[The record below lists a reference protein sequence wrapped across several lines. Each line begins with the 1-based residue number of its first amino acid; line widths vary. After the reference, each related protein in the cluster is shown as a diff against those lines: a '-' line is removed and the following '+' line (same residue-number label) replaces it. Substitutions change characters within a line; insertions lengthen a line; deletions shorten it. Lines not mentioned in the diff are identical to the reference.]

1 MEVGTVNYAAHG
13 ALVVALRGTELCIC
27 AISLWE
33 RPEEPYETE
42 VAVIRAAEDAGV
54 RNFVPSEWEGVPAK

>member
-1 MEVGTVNYAAHG
+1 LYLYNFAVGTCRG
-13 ALVVALRGTELCIC
+13 A
-27 AISLWE
+27 
-33 RPEEPYETE
+33 EEPYETE